1 MMGLEKSSHV
11 TWRKGTQSPAELK
24 PSGPSSGPEAGI
36 TAVLT
41 GDANMSKRAAEF
53 LEEWIGE
60 NAIIPL
66 AGTPESD
73 DSEAR
78 LLADQCLS
86 DGKDEGIAKEDLE
99 EEVGDLVTY
108 MASRVEHFKMA
119 NQIRGDDREQRIRT
133 KAFYIWL
140 EEGCPQ
146 GRAQAHWDMATEL
159 VAIEKTP
166 RSS

>member
-1 MMGLEKSSHV
+1 
-11 TWRKGTQSPAELK
+11 
-24 PSGPSSGPEAGI
+24 
-36 TAVLT
+36 
-41 GDANMSKRAAEF
+41 MSKRAAEF

-60 NAIIPL
+60 NAIAPL

-78 LLADQCLS
+78 LLAEQCLS

-108 MASRVEHFKMA
+108 MASKVGHSRMA
-119 NQIRGDDREQRIRT
+119 NQVRGEDREQRIRT

-140 EEGCPQ
+140 EEGCPE
-146 GRAQAHWDMATEL
+146 GRAQVHWDMATEL
-159 VAIEKTP
+159 VAIEETT
-166 RSS
+166 RSP

>member
-1 MMGLEKSSHV
+1 MG
-11 TWRKGTQSPAELK
+11 RKGTQNPAELK

-36 TAVLT
+36 TTAVLT

-66 AGTPESD
+66 AGTPESA

-140 EEGCPQ
+140 EEGCPE

-159 VAIEKTP
+159 VAIEKTS

>member
-1 MMGLEKSSHV
+1 V
-11 TWRKGTQSPAELK
+11 TGRKGTQSPAELK

-36 TAVLT
+36 TTAVLT

-60 NAIIPL
+60 NAIIPF

-140 EEGCPQ
+140 EEGCPE

-159 VAIEKTP
+159 VAIENTP